1 MARRPV
7 RARDRVPAAAERIA
21 EGDNSLK
28 GSSVHRLFRVLA
40 LLCSSLALVAAGAPA
55 PSTPAPKISPTPL
68 ASPTSP
74 VAAASVLIY
83 PFDVQTGVDPKIGA
97 AIAEIL
103 AQEMAAAGG
112 LSVLPVP
119 QGVKR
124 SDFLDTARTQHAD
137 FYISGY
143 VTPVGDSAAVVE
155 QVVSVD
161 SGVILFSQTAQ
172 VQSVADVAS
181 QSLQARAQILAFVG
195 RGTQNIAEQSA
206 NTPAPTASNGAQ
218 MQIRGISNI
227 VDSVFHRKG
236 APTSS
241 PSPVVKP
248 DRGVIVAPVTASG
261 PVPAADVTN
270 ATNELFFTMQRHYT
284 VQMTATTANVAQ
296 SADSICGANRNNTVA
311 TGTLA
316 ETSPHHGRPEVV
328 FTLSVYTCFGALL
341 DRAVGKGDSFKH
353 AVDGAVATYAAA
365 HPSNS

>member
-1 MARRPV
+1 M
-7 RARDRVPAAAERIA
+7 
-21 EGDNSLK
+21 K
-28 GSSVHRLFRVLA
+28 GSFVHRLLGMLA
-40 LLCSSLALVAAGAPA
+40 LLGSSLALVAAAAPTATAPA
-55 PSTPAPKISPTPL
+55 TPAPKISPTPVAAPANPL
-68 ASPTSP
+68 AS
-74 VAAASVLIY
+74 ASVLIY

-112 LSVLPVP
+112 LNVLPVAV
-119 QGVKR
+119 GVKR
-124 SDFLDTARTQHAD
+124 AAFLDTARTQHAD

-155 QVVSVD
+155 QVVSVE

-195 RGTQNIAEQSA
+195 RGTQNIAQQSA
-206 NTPAPTASNGAQ
+206 GTPAPTATNGAQ
-218 MQIRGISNI
+218 MQIRGISSI

-236 APTSS
+236 APT
-241 PSPVVKP
+241 PTPTPLVKP

-261 PVPAADVTN
+261 ALPAGDVTN
-270 ATNELFFTMQRHYT
+270 ATNELFFSMQRHYA
-284 VQMTATTANVAQ
+284 VQMTALTGDVTQTAN
-296 SADSICGANRNNTVA
+296 SICGSNRNNTIA

-316 ETSPHHGRPEVV
+316 QAAPPHGHAQVV

-341 DRAVGKGDSFKH
+341 DRAIGKGDSFKH
-353 AVDGAVATYAAA
+353 AVDAAVATYSTA
-365 HPSNS
+365 HPDNS